1 MLKRHKKKGS
11 KQMAIDFIQQAN
23 QFEKSQIDAIKRN
36 NKTAWRITAVSLLL
50 AVLSVIAVMLLTPL
64 KTVTPYVIRVDNNT
78 GATDIVTVIQ
88 QSETSYGE
96 ATDRYWLSQY
106 IKMRE
111 SYDWWTVQSTYDA
124 SMLLS
129 SSVLQNEIAAFFESE
144 AAPYKVFKDKY
155 RVDIKILSI
164 SWVGDTAQIRFE
176 KQVKP
181 LIQGQKA
188 PVVQRYIATIGYRY
202 VNTAQAE
209 KDRLVNPLG
218 LQVMSYRVDPEG

>member
-1 MLKRHKKKGS
+1 MLKRREKKGS

-36 NKTAWRITAVSLLL
+36 NKTAWRITAASLLL

-78 GATDIVTVIQ
+78 GATDIVTVLQ

-129 SSVLQNEIAAFFESE
+129 SSALQNEIAAFFESE

-164 SWVGDTAQIRFE
+164 SWIGDTAQIRFE

-181 LIQGQKA
+181 LVQGQKS

>member
-1 MLKRHKKKGS
+1 MLKRREKKGA

-36 NKTAWRITAVSLLL
+36 NKTAWRITAASLLL

-78 GATDIVTVIQ
+78 GATDIVTVLQ

-129 SSVLQNEIAAFFESE
+129 SPVLQNEIAAFFESE

-164 SWVGDTAQIRFE
+164 SWIGDTAQIRFE

-188 PVVQRYIATIGYRY
+188 PVAQRYIATIGYRY

>member
-1 MLKRHKKKGS
+1 MFKSRKPESARQK
-11 KQMAIDFIQQAN
+11 AVEFIQQAN
-23 QFEKSQIDAIKRN
+23 QFEKSQIEAVKRN
-36 NKTAWRITAVSLLL
+36 NRLAWRVAAVSLSL
-50 AVLSVIAVMLLTPL
+50 AFLSVVAVMLLTPL

-78 GATDIVTVIQ
+78 GATDIVTVMKH
-88 QSETSYGE
+88 SETSYGE
-96 ATDRYWLSQY
+96 VVDRYWLSQY
-106 IKMRE
+106 VQMRE

-129 SSVLQNEIAAFFESE
+129 SPTLQNEIAVFFESD
-144 AAPYKVFKDKY
+144 AAPYKVFQDRY

-164 SWVGDTAQIRFE
+164 SWIGQTAQVRFE

-181 LIQGQKA
+181 LTQGQKT
-188 PVVQRYIATIGYRY
+188 PPPQRYIATIGYRY

-218 LQVMSYRVDPEG
+218 LQVLSYRVDPEG

>member
-1 MLKRHKKKGS
+1 MLKRREKKGP

-23 QFEKSQIDAIKRN
+23 QFEKSQIEAIKHN
-36 NKTAWRITAVSLLL
+36 NKTAWRITAASLLL

-78 GATDIVTVIQ
+78 GATDIVTVLK

>member
-36 NKTAWRITAVSLLL
+36 NKTAWRITAASLLL

-78 GATDIVTVIQ
+78 GATDIVTVLQ

>member
-1 MLKRHKKKGS
+1 MLKRREKKGA

-36 NKTAWRITAVSLLL
+36 NKTAWRITAASLLL

-78 GATDIVTVIQ
+78 GATDIVTVLQ

-164 SWVGDTAQIRFE
+164 SWIGDTAQIRFE